1 MTGKRP
7 WSAFLGAFWP
17 FILGCVLLAGGLGA
31 IVIGYL
37 GVSGTVFVGL
47 QVPYLVS
54 GVALGLALCIV
65 GTGLLVVQVLTR
77 QTRLLRRVLAEMQ
90 APAESAER
98 TTGPTAE
105 LPLTADGGRN
115 GNGSATPDAAVYSVR
130 GGRWYHRRG

>member
-7 WSAFLGAFWP
+7 WSAFVGAFWP
-17 FILGCVLLAGGLGA
+17 FVLGCVLLAGGLAA

-77 QTRLLRRVLAEMQ
+77 QTRLLRRVLAEMD
-90 APAESAER
+90 APPR
-98 TTGPTAE
+98 D
-105 LPLTADGGRN
+105 LTATASPVRPGAATSSRPAGTN
-115 GNGSATPDAAVYSVR
+115 GQTPDPADTPAGSVFVV
-130 GGRWYHRRG
+130 